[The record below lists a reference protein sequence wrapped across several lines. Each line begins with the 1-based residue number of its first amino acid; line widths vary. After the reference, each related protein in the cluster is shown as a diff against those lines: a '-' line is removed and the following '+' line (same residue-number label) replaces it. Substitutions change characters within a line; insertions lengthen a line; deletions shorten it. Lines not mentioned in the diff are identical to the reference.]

1 MAQHGRRQVLKR
13 VGVSCVKAIGQQC
26 RASKPGGAGE
36 RDQGKCAGSDASCL
50 SSTTLSQFHTETWL
64 EVYISVPCVVG
75 VNLLYSSS
83 GYRLLVVISST
94 LTAGVRDGIVLV
106 R

>member
-36 RDQGKCAGSDASCL
+36 RDQGKCAGSDASYL
-50 SSTTLSQFHTETWL
+50 SLTTLSQFHTETWL
-64 EVYISVPCVVG
+64 EVKIFYISRQDIA
-75 VNLLYSSS
+75 YSSS
-83 GYRLLVVISST
+83 SAQHDAVSHARCM
-94 LTAGVRDGIVLV
+94 
-106 R
+106 